1 MINENHRI
9 PCYKNST
16 NDSVVV
22 LYVRGAQ
29 MSGVAMATKF
39 FAMVPN
45 SCEFCVWNLLRIT
58 LLAPG
63 ILRWLPG
70 F

>member
-16 NDSVVV
+16 NDSFVV

-29 MSGVAMATKF
+29 ISGVAMATKC

-45 SCEFCVWNLLRIT
+45 MNSLYGTYFVS
-58 LLAPG
+58 P
-63 ILRWLPG
+63 